1 MGIWLTSTPF
11 MAGAL
16 LGKHPAIVL
25 GVLSVLAVVALTLLT
40 EAALPVN
47 EFPGDLPKRLLF
59 GMASSSAI
67 ALLTRYG

>member
-1 MGIWLTSTPF
+1 MLQ
-11 MAGAL
+11 AL
-16 LGKHPAIVL
+16 WPGG
-25 GVLSVLAVVALTLLT
+25 GVNLLLLAVVALTLLT